1 MNTRFYAKNSTEV
14 KNMNDTAELLKECN
28 SGIKMGVGA
37 IDDVLDKVSDGE
49 FLEILSDSKRAH
61 KKLASTAH
69 EMLEKQGESTEEPPA
84 MARGMSW
91 IKTNVVLA
99 ADKSDKAVADL
110 ITNGCNMGV
119 KSLNK
124 YLNKY
129 ESADES
135 AKQLAKDIISLETD
149 LADNIS
155 KFL

>member
-1 MNTRFYAKNSTEV
+1 MNANLCGKNSAEV

-49 FLEILSDSKRAH
+49 LLKILSDSKRAH
-61 KKLASTAH
+61 KELASTAH
-69 EMLEKQGESTEEPPA
+69 EMLEKHGESTDEPPA

-110 ITNGCNMGV
+110 ITDGCNMGV
-119 KSLNK
+119 KSLNR

-135 AKQLAKDIISLETD
+135 AKRLAKDIIALETE
-149 LADNIS
+149 LADNIG